1 MSLRTKILAA
11 VVGLN
16 LVVLVFAVV
25 VLLLGVGGE
34 ERRAEILRLVEKV
47 RVDPG
52 DGEAARD
59 QRRRNVDLLWTALP
73 GLVECVL
80 WLEEDDDPLVLEPRP
95 HTDAGSPS
103 PTEEDLLRAVDYH
116 KAARRDGRNLY
127 FQDELLVLLEGGRE
141 AEPPVGAPIPPGRQ
155 SLYVR
160 WASAGALLGRARA
173 LYFTLLAGIVAVTT
187 LGWVLLS
194 RLVVRPLARLASAAD
209 RAAAGDLTA
218 RVPTSGTGD
227 EIDRTAQAFNRMAA
241 EVAEHQSQ
249 LEDRV
254 MAALSR
260 VRKAEQH
267 LAIAQR
273 LAATGKLASGIAH
286 EINNPLGGMR
296 SAVKALQRGDLD
308 DAKTVEYLELVQDGL
323 ARVEETVKK
332 VLQFTPRTPTPRA
345 TDLREIAHKAGA
357 LARHRL
363 DRHDVRYVERLP
375 DGPVR
380 VYGDAHELQQV
391 ALNLLLNAADAI
403 PPRPP
408 AARGPDGRP
417 AQGLVELSVREEGD
431 SAVLEVADDGVGMT
445 PEVQAQ
451 CFDLF
456 FSTKDVGEG
465 TGLGLAVVHN
475 IVTNHGGRIDLESAP
490 GKGTRF
496 RVLLPR
502 DGPVPDG
509 PPRDGAAG
517 AEPAA
522 MPGAGGG
529 PSSAP

>member
-1 MSLRTKILAA
+1 
-11 VVGLN
+11 
-16 LVVLVFAVV
+16 
-25 VLLLGVGGE
+25 
-34 ERRAEILRLVEKV
+34 
-47 RVDPG
+47 
-52 DGEAARD
+52 
-59 QRRRNVDLLWTALP
+59 
-73 GLVECVL
+73 
-80 WLEEDDDPLVLEPRP
+80 
-95 HTDAGSPS
+95 
-103 PTEEDLLRAVDYH
+103 
-116 KAARRDGRNLY
+116 
-127 FQDELLVLLEGGRE
+127 
-141 AEPPVGAPIPPGRQ
+141 
-155 SLYVR
+155 VR
-160 WASAGALLGRARA
+160 WAIAGALLGRARA

-194 RLVVRPLARLASAAD
+194 RLVVRPLARLGVG
-209 RAAAGDLTA
+209 RTAAGA
-218 RVPTSGTGD
+218 TS
-227 EIDRTAQAFNRMAA
+227 RPACRRQAQATRSTGRRRRSTAWPRRSRSTSRSF
-241 EVAEHQSQ
+241 
-249 LEDRV
+249 EDRV

-308 DAKTVEYLELVQDGL
+308 EAKTVEYLELVQDGL

-345 TDLREIAHKAGA
+345 TDLRDVAHKAGA

-403 PPRPP
+403 PPRP
-408 AARGPDGRP
+408 AGARGPDGRP
-417 AQGLVELSVREEGD
+417 ASGLVELSVREDGD
-431 SAVLEVADDGVGMT
+431 TAVIEVTDDGVGMT

-456 FSTKDVGEG
+456 FSTKEVGEG

-496 RVLLPR
+496 RVILPR
-502 DGPVPDG
+502 DAPVAE
-509 PPRDGAAG
+509 PPPAGAPPVAAAG
-517 AEPAA
+517 T
-522 MPGAGGG
+522 GGG
-529 PSSAP
+529 ASSAP